1 MAITARLGC
10 ASAFPFSEPKSQLA
24 YDKDEQEKSHIT
36 FHSHLG
42 RAFAGC
48 YEVGFGIRQRT
59 GCGVGSFST
68 GGHPFGAFL
77 KPCLITHETHDALQ
91 IKVHVAADYPD
102 AKPDASS
109 NLRSLGYHPLE
120 EISNFEIKKSMEL
133 ADRRLTDV
141 EIARTLAE
149 VNSNAFIFALD
160 QDGVIGTEVQF
171 LVDEH
176 GDFYFQVDDDNEFLP
191 MLISE
196 DTYKHAV
203 IGYGD
208 IEDLVIEQEELHGEI
223 IMEGSDEDISDDKDD
238 LSFEVWDT
246 VSPEAVDLVL
256 DELEEEISESAGD
269 WAGFET
275 LQSVHPIHFAEQLV
289 EASSSDHLKKIENP
303 SKNLKITG
311 EVRHLADEEK
321 AYVQQIWY
329 DRFHWDVEDNEDS
342 ESIEESQGHEYV
354 AGFEVIV
361 DVISFNST
369 SGNENPSD
377 IQYVE
382 GRDPK
387 DCSSKENQKDVLM
400 KSSAYKSSA
409 IKNEE
414 DVEVPDHLEAG
425 ASLYKLEINTINL
438 STGNGSQFL
447 VDLSEFCQA
456 KPDVVAH
463 SAPTIIQRVNDG
475 GQEVKHALKA
485 LCSQRKGLL
494 AEEVSLIELDSYG
507 VDLRVHSGREVQT
520 VRISFNQRATSIE
533 NAEQL
538 VNQLLYPRHRS
549 KVRRHRRSQHQNNPR

>member
-354 AGFEVIV
+354 A
-361 DVISFNST
+361 
-369 SGNENPSD
+369 
-377 IQYVE
+377 E